1 VPGVSVPEHYGDVV
15 ASDWTRRVLVVED
28 QAALRMLVCD
38 VLQRHGFETAA
49 AADAATATQLFTE
62 FDPDAL
68 LTDIDLGS
76 RPSGA
81 ELAAMLAELAPHL
94 AIVFL
99 SSYPRAAA
107 GATAMGIAHAVF
119 VSKQE
124 LDSTDALVSA
134 LEQAMSTRREPAA
147 TVPPAETSR
156 DGLGAL
162 TRHQL
167 EVLAMVARGWS
178 NERIAAETAST
189 VRAVE
194 RSISR
199 LFERLDVTGDPTMSP
214 RVAAAA
220 MYLAAFGPAR

>member
-1 VPGVSVPEHYGDVV
+1 MG
-15 ASDWTRRVLVVED
+15 SDWTRRVLVVED

-38 VLQRHGFETAA
+38 LLERHGFETAS
-49 AADAATATQLFTE
+49 AADAATATRLFAD

-119 VSKQE
+119 VAKQD
-124 LDSTDALVSA
+124 LDSPDTLVSA
-134 LEQAMSTRREPAA
+134 LERALSTRREPEATAA
-147 TVPPAETSR
+147 PAAGFR
-156 DGLGAL
+156 DGLDAL

-167 EVLAMVARGWS
+167 EILAMVARGWS
-178 NERIAAETAST
+178 NERIAQESGST
-189 VRAVE
+189 LRAVE

-199 LFERLDVTGDPTMSP
+199 LFDRLDVTGDPTVSP

-220 MYLAAFGPAR
+220 IYLAAFGPVR

>member
-1 VPGVSVPEHYGDVV
+1 M

-28 QAALRMLVCD
+28 QAALRMLVCE
-38 VLQRHGFETAA
+38 LLERHGFETAA
-49 AADAATATQLFTE
+49 AADAATATRLFTE

-81 ELAAMLAELAPHL
+81 ELAAMLSELAPHL

-119 VSKQE
+119 VSKQD
-124 LDSTDALVSA
+124 LDSADGLVSA
-134 LEQAMSTRREPAA
+134 LEQALSTRRAPAA
-147 TVPPAETSR
+147 TPPAPDAR

-167 EVLAMVARGWS
+167 EILAMVARGWS
-178 NERIAAETAST
+178 NERIAEETASS

-199 LFERLDVTGDPTMSP
+199 LFDRLDVTGDPTVSP

>member
-1 VPGVSVPEHYGDVV
+1 M
-15 ASDWTRRVLVVED
+15 LVVED
-28 QAALRMLVCD
+28 QGALRMLVCD
-38 VLQRHGFETAA
+38 LLERHGFHTAA
-49 AADAATATQLFTE
+49 ASDAAEATRLFTE

-81 ELAAMLAELAPHL
+81 ELAAMLVELAPHI
-94 AIVFL
+94 AVVFL

-107 GATAMGIAHAVF
+107 GATAMGIEQAVF
-119 VSKQE
+119 VAKQD
-124 LDSTDALVSA
+124 LDSPATLLSA
-134 LEQAMSTRREPAA
+134 LERALSTHPAPEA
-147 TVPPAETSR
+147 SAASSPDP
-156 DGLGAL
+156 LGIL

-167 EVLAMVARGWS
+167 EILAMIARGWS
-178 NERIAAETAST
+178 NERIAAETGGT

-199 LFERLDVTGDPTMSP
+199 LFGRLEVTRDSAVNA
-214 RVAAAA
+214 RVAAAG

>member
-1 VPGVSVPEHYGDVV
+1 M
-15 ASDWTRRVLVVED
+15 LVVED

-38 VLQRHGFETAA
+38 LLERHGFETAA
-49 AADAATATQLFTE
+49 AADARAATALFTE

-68 LTDIDLGS
+68 LTDIDLGA

-81 ELAAMLAELAPHL
+81 ELAAMLAALAPHL

-107 GATAMGIAHAVF
+107 GAAAMGIPQAVF
-119 VSKQE
+119 VSKQD
-124 LDSTDALVSA
+124 LDSPTTLLEALEDAL
-134 LEQAMSTRREPAA
+134 STRPAPA
-147 TVPPAETSR
+147 PPAVAST
-156 DGLGAL
+156 DPLAAL

-167 EVLAMVARGWS
+167 EILAMIARGWS
-178 NERIAAETAST
+178 NERIAEETGGSL
-189 VRAVE
+189 RAVE

-199 LFERLDVTGDPTMSP
+199 MFDRLRVTGDPTVSP

-220 MYLAAFGPAR
+220 TYLAAFGPVR

>member
-1 VPGVSVPEHYGDVV
+1 MST
-15 ASDWTRRVLVVED
+15 DWTRRVLVVED
-28 QAALRMLVCD
+28 QSALRILLCD

-49 AADAATATQLFTE
+49 AADAATAAQLFTE

-81 ELAAMLAELAPHL
+81 ELATMLSELAPHL

-99 SSYPRAAA
+99 SSYPRAVA
-107 GATAMGIAHAVF
+107 GAAAMGIARAVF
-119 VSKQE
+119 VPKQT
-124 LDSTDALVSA
+124 LDSPATLVDA
-134 LEQAMSTRREPAA
+134 LEQALSAHPAPEADPGPSRE
-147 TVPPAETSR
+147 
-156 DGLGAL
+156 GLGAL

-167 EVLAMVARGWS
+167 DVLAMIARGWS
-178 NERIAAETAST
+178 NDRIAAETGST

-199 LFERLDVTGDPTMSP
+199 LFDRLDVTGDPTVSP

-220 MYLAAFGPAR
+220 MYFAAFGPAR

>member
-1 VPGVSVPEHYGDVV
+1 
-15 ASDWTRRVLVVED
+15 VLVVED
-28 QAALRMLVCD
+28 QGALRMLVCD
-38 VLQRHGFETAA
+38 LLERHGFQTAA
-49 AADAATATQLFTE
+49 AADAAEATRLFTD

-81 ELAAMLAELAPHL
+81 ELAAMLVELAPHI
-94 AIVFL
+94 AVVFL

-119 VSKQE
+119 VPKQDLE
-124 LDSTDALVSA
+124 SPAALLSA
-134 LEQAMSTRREPAA
+134 LERALSTHPSPEPSAPAVRDPLA
-147 TVPPAETSR
+147 T
-156 DGLGAL
+156 L

-167 EVLAMVARGWS
+167 EILAMIARGWS
-178 NERIAAETAST
+178 NERIAAETGGT

-199 LFERLDVTGDPTMSP
+199 LFGRLEVTRDPTVNA
-214 RVAAAA
+214 RVAAAGL
-220 MYLAAFGPAR
+220 YLSAFGPAR

>member
-1 VPGVSVPEHYGDVV
+1 M
-15 ASDWTRRVLVVED
+15 LVVED

-38 VLQRHGFETAA
+38 LLERHGFETAA
-49 AADAATATQLFTE
+49 AADAATATRLFAE

-68 LTDIDLGS
+68 LTDIDLGT

-81 ELAAMLAELAPHL
+81 ELATMLAELAPHL

-107 GATAMGIAHAVF
+107 GAVAMGIAHAVF
-119 VSKQE
+119 VSKQD
-124 LDSTDALVSA
+124 LDSPDALVSA
-134 LEQAMSTRREPAA
+134 LERALSTRRPPEA
-147 TVPPAETSR
+147 TAPPVSAVP

-167 EVLAMVARGWS
+167 EILAMVARGWS
-178 NERIAAETAST
+178 NERIAEETGST
-189 VRAVE
+189 LRAVE

-199 LFERLDVTGDPTMSP
+199 LFDRLDVTGDPTVSP

-220 MYLAAFGPAR
+220 MYLAAFGPVR

>member
-1 VPGVSVPEHYGDVV
+1 M
-15 ASDWTRRVLVVED
+15 LVVED
-28 QAALRMLVCD
+28 QGALRMLVCD
-38 VLQRHGFETAA
+38 LLERHGFHTAA
-49 AADAATATQLFTE
+49 ASDAAEATRLFTE

-81 ELAAMLAELAPHL
+81 ELAAMLVELAPHI
-94 AIVFL
+94 AVVFL

-107 GATAMGIAHAVF
+107 GATAMGIEQAVL
-119 VSKQE
+119 VAKQD
-124 LDSTDALVSA
+124 LDSPATLLSA
-134 LEQAMSTRREPAA
+134 LERALSTHPAPEA
-147 TVPPAETSR
+147 SAASSPDP
-156 DGLGAL
+156 LGIL

-167 EVLAMVARGWS
+167 EILAMIARGWS
-178 NERIAAETAST
+178 NERIAAETGGT

-199 LFERLDVTGDPTMSP
+199 LFGRLEVTRDSAVNA
-214 RVAAAA
+214 RVAAAG

>member
-1 VPGVSVPEHYGDVV
+1 M
-15 ASDWTRRVLVVED
+15 LVVED
-28 QAALRMLVCD
+28 QGALRMLVCD
-38 VLQRHGFETAA
+38 LLERHGFHTAA
-49 AADAATATQLFTE
+49 ASDAAEATRLFTE

-81 ELAAMLAELAPHL
+81 ELAAMLVELAPHI
-94 AIVFL
+94 AVVFL

-107 GATAMGIAHAVF
+107 GATAMGIEQAVF
-119 VSKQE
+119 VAKQD
-124 LDSTDALVSA
+124 LDSPATLLSA
-134 LEQAMSTRREPAA
+134 LERALSTHPA
-147 TVPPAETSR
+147 PETSAASSP
-156 DGLGAL
+156 DPLGIL

-167 EVLAMVARGWS
+167 EILAMIARGWS
-178 NERIAAETAST
+178 NERIAAETGGT

-199 LFERLDVTGDPTMSP
+199 LFGRLEVTRDSAVNA
-214 RVAAAA
+214 RVAAAG

>member
-1 VPGVSVPEHYGDVV
+1 MGAE
-15 ASDWTRRVLVVED
+15 WTRRVLVVED
-28 QAALRMLVCD
+28 QGALRMLVCD
-38 VLQRHGFETAA
+38 LLERHGFQTAA
-49 AADAATATQLFTE
+49 AANAAEATRLFTE

-81 ELAAMLAELAPHL
+81 ELAAMLVELAPHI
-94 AIVFL
+94 AVVFL

-107 GATAMGIAHAVF
+107 GTTAMGIAQAVF
-119 VSKQE
+119 VAKQD
-124 LDSTDALVSA
+124 LDSPATLLAA
-134 LEQAMSTRREPAA
+134 LEQALSTHPVPAA
-147 TVPPAETSR
+147 SLADSPDP
-156 DGLGAL
+156 LGAL

-167 EVLAMVARGWS
+167 EILAMIARGWS
-178 NERIAAETAST
+178 NDRIAVETGGT

-199 LFERLDVTGDPTMSP
+199 LFGRLDVTNDATVNP

-220 MYLAAFGPAR
+220 MYLSAFGPAR

>member
-1 VPGVSVPEHYGDVV
+1 M
-15 ASDWTRRVLVVED
+15 LVVED

-38 VLQRHGFETAA
+38 LLERHGFETAS
-49 AADAATATQLFTE
+49 AADAATATTVFAQ

-68 LTDIDLGS
+68 LTDIDLGA

-99 SSYPRAAA
+99 SSYPRAVA

-119 VSKQE
+119 VSKQD
-124 LDSTDALVSA
+124 LDSPDALVSA
-134 LEQAMSTRREPAA
+134 LESALSTRRAPEATPAPLPA
-147 TVPPAETSR
+147 TPHSL
-156 DGLGAL
+156 DAL

-167 EVLAMVARGWS
+167 EILGMVARGWS
-178 NERIAAETAST
+178 NERIAVESGATL
-189 VRAVE
+189 RAVE

-199 LFERLDVTGDPTMSP
+199 LFDRLDVNGDPTVSP

-220 MYLAAFGPAR
+220 IYLSTFGPVR

>member
-1 VPGVSVPEHYGDVV
+1 V

-28 QAALRMLVCD
+28 QAALRMLVCEL
-38 VLQRHGFETAA
+38 LQRHGFETAA

-81 ELAAMLAELAPHL
+81 ELAAMLSELAPHL

-119 VSKQE
+119 VSKQD
-124 LDSTDALVSA
+124 LDSADALVSA
-134 LEQAMSTRREPAA
+134 LEQALSTRRVPAA
-147 TVPPAETSR
+147 TALPHPMPATGSARSPAISSR
-156 DGLGAL
+156 SS
-162 TRHQL
+162 R
-167 EVLAMVARGWS
+167 WS
-178 NERIAAETAST
+178 
-189 VRAVE
+189 
-194 RSISR
+194 
-199 LFERLDVTGDPTMSP
+199 
-214 RVAAAA
+214 
-220 MYLAAFGPAR
+220 LAAGRTSASPKRPRRACGPWNVRSAACSTAWM

>member
-1 VPGVSVPEHYGDVV
+1 MGSE
-15 ASDWTRRVLVVED
+15 WTRRVLVVED
-28 QAALRMLVCD
+28 QGALRMLVCD
-38 VLQRHGFETAA
+38 LLERHGFQTAA
-49 AADAATATQLFTE
+49 AADAAEATRLFTE

-81 ELAAMLAELAPHL
+81 ELAAMLVELAPHI
-94 AIVFL
+94 AVVFL
-99 SSYPRAAA
+99 SNYPRAAV
-107 GATAMGIAHAVF
+107 GATAMGIEQAVF
-119 VSKQE
+119 VAKQD
-124 LDSTDALVSA
+124 LDSPATLLSA
-134 LEQAMSTRREPAA
+134 LERALSTHPA
-147 TVPPAETSR
+147 PESSPAGSP
-156 DGLGAL
+156 DPLAPL

-167 EVLAMVARGWS
+167 EILSMIARGWS
-178 NERIAAETAST
+178 NERIAEETNGT

-199 LFERLDVTGDPTMSP
+199 LFARLEVTRDSTVNA

>member
-1 VPGVSVPEHYGDVV
+1 
-15 ASDWTRRVLVVED
+15 
-28 QAALRMLVCD
+28 MLS
-38 VLQRHGFETAA
+38 QRGWETAQ
-49 AADAATATQLFTE
+49 AADAAEATMLFAD
-62 FDPDAL
+62 FDPDVL

-81 ELAAMLAELAPHL
+81 ELALMLTGLAPHL
-94 AIVFL
+94 GVVFL

-107 GATAMGIAHAVF
+107 GAKVMGIDNAVF
-119 VSKQE
+119 LAKQDLASADDLVAA
-124 LDSTDALVSA
+124 LDEALSTHPAPSA
-134 LEQAMSTRREPAA
+134 PVT
-147 TVPPAETSR
+147 AER
-156 DGLGAL
+156 VGLGAL

-167 EVLAMVARGWS
+167 DVLAMIARGWS
-178 NERIAAETAST
+178 NEQIADASGST

-199 LFERLDVTGDPTMSP
+199 IFERLDVSGDATISP

>member
-1 VPGVSVPEHYGDVV
+1 V

-28 QAALRMLVCD
+28 QAALRMLVCEL
-38 VLQRHGFETAA
+38 LQRHGFETAA

-81 ELAAMLAELAPHL
+81 ELAAMLSELAPHL

-119 VSKQE
+119 VSKQD
-124 LDSTDALVSA
+124 LDSADGLVSA
-134 LEQAMSTRREPAA
+134 LEQALSTRRAPAA
-147 TVPPAETSR
+147 TALPAPDAR

-167 EVLAMVARGWS
+167 EILAMVARGWS
-178 NERIAAETAST
+178 NERIAEETASS

-199 LFERLDVTGDPTMSP
+199 LFDRLDVTGDPTVSP

>member
-1 VPGVSVPEHYGDVV
+1 M
-15 ASDWTRRVLVVED
+15 LVTED
-28 QAALRMLVCD
+28 QGALRTLVCD
-38 VLQRHGFETAA
+38 LLERNGFQTAA
-49 AADAATATQLFTE
+49 AATAAEATRLFAE

-81 ELAAMLAELAPHL
+81 ELAAMLVELAPHL
-94 AIVFL
+94 AVVFL

-107 GATAMGIAHAVF
+107 GATSMGIEHAVF
-119 VSKQE
+119 VAKQD
-124 LDSTDALVSA
+124 LDSPTTLLSA
-134 LEQAMSTRREPAA
+134 LERALSTHPAPESSA
-147 TVPPAETSR
+147 ANPA
-156 DGLGAL
+156 DPLGAL

-167 EVLAMVARGWS
+167 EILAMIARGWS
-178 NERIAAETAST
+178 NERIAVETGST

-199 LFERLDVTGDPTMSP
+199 LFGRLDVASDPTVNP

-220 MYLAAFGPAR
+220 LYLSAFGPSR